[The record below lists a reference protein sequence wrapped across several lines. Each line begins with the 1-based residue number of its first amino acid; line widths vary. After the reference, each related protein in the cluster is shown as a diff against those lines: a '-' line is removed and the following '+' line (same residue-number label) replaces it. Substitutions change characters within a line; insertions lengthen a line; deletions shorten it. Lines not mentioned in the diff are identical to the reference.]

1 MIWFY
6 ILYFLIALVI
16 MGFLFLMI
24 NQEVTYRKRRN
35 YITAFIAS
43 LLFPILFLVLIG
55 VVLIKRKE
63 LKNED

>member
-1 MIWFY
+1 
-6 ILYFLIALVI
+6 
-16 MGFLFLMI
+16 MI